1 MHFKL
6 VENTCR
12 SQDIFTKAHGTCT
25 ASAAS
30 EDMMEWR
37 MNVQAKNARRTD
49 SVVLRKLASREPL
62 LSLGIR
68 NARTAEIV
76 RIAKTAG
83 FSIVWIDLEHSSISI
98 DCAVQIS
105 AAAADLGL
113 ESWVRVPER
122 EYGVIGRLL
131 DGGVTGIVAPRVETA
146 DEAQQVVNAA
156 RFPPLGQRSQIGHL
170 PQVGYRKLPPADLMA
185 AADRATT
192 IHILLESARGI
203 DNADAIAAIDGV
215 DILHV
220 GMNDLSVDL
229 GHVGDLSHPDMIDA
243 CMRVIAAANR
253 HEKLAVTGG
262 ASDPVL
268 CMRLLDAGSVP
279 IIFAA
284 IDTDVLC
291 VGLTQRAS
299 EWGRRSEEWRKQWLT
314 RSKGSEDVR

>member
-1 MHFKL
+1 M
-6 VENTCR
+6 VEW
-12 SQDIFTKAHGTCT
+12 SMSD
-25 ASAAS
+25 
-30 EDMMEWR
+30 
-37 MNVQAKNARRTD
+37 QAKRARCTE
-49 SVVLRKLASREPL
+49 SVVLQKLASREPL

-76 RIAKTAG
+76 RMAKTAG

-146 DEAQQVVNAA
+146 EEAQQVVNAA
-156 RFPPLGQRSQIGHL
+156 RFPPRGQRSQIGHL

-192 IHILLESARGI
+192 IHILLESAKGVG
-203 DNADAIAAIDGV
+203 NADAIAAIDGV

-229 GHVGDLSHPDMIDA
+229 GHVGNLSHPDMIDA
-243 CMRVIAAANR
+243 CVRVIAAATR

-262 ASDPVL
+262 ASDPAL

-299 EWGRRSEEWRKQWLT
+299 EWSKRSDEWRNQWLT
-314 RSKGSEDVR
+314 RSKGSEDIR